1 MLHLKRKLKRE
12 KILYQLGFRSL
23 IKSFRHAVFWLIT
36 VEQKKQ
42 QKKPQLVQQSL
53 HMTRSVI
60 LNPLVIVLSLVGLL
74 LFGWTQYTNAS
85 HDFSLPTGNLLP
97 GNAFNVLQGGGVPTG
112 WQLIKDGQLDD
123 TISYQD
129 GYVSGRSL
137 VLTVNH
143 YQSGDLEL
151 VTPKVAVNA
160 QTSYLFKGFYTT
172 SANFDLL
179 LRYYYKNGTSQL
191 RLVHSY
197 QSTSGIWTT
206 DSMAFK
212 PDATVTAVQFM
223 YRIGMNGQLQLDNTY
238 LEPSTA
244 VYVPPSPTPGTQLLA
259 NADLSNSGS
268 SPQAW
273 TSYKSG
279 SNDATFAYTQSSDVG
294 PDVSVVVKNYKNGEA
309 KWQPDP
315 FPVTPGQYYQF
326 SFSYTGTSQ
335 ADVVAEYEMQNGSIK
350 FNTAETISPASEWT
364 NVTVHFDVPA
374 GATSITPCVIMHN
387 DGTLKTAKYSLYDET
402 KLHPV
407 QWTSPLI
414 SLTFDDGH
422 VSQYVNGSQQLRAD
436 GLNGTF
442 YINPATVDT
451 NSFMSTS
458 QLTSLQQSG
467 DEIASHGYSTIDLTT
482 VNAARINAELQGSE
496 SYLSKQFGVN
506 PPDVATSDSNSD
518 PQVSIYARKYY
529 ASLRGIEGGINTKQN
544 LDPYNLKV
552 FYVTNYTSVA
562 TIESAISQAKA
573 YNGWL
578 IFVYH
583 QIGVSSTNSNAD
595 ISLRSFQSQL
605 HAIKASGVPVKTVT
619 NALVAIGK
627 QQ

>member
-1 MLHLKRKLKRE
+1 MLRLKRKPKRE
-12 KILYQLGFRSL
+12 KKSYQSGFSSL
-23 IKSFRHAVFWLIT
+23 IKTFRYAIFWLIT
-36 VEQKKQ
+36 VEQKER
-42 QKKPQLVQQSL
+42 QKKPRLVQRSL
-53 HMTRSVI
+53 HMIRSVI

-85 HDFSLPTGNLLP
+85 HDFSLPTDNLLP

-112 WQLIKDGQLDD
+112 WQLTKSGQMDD
-123 TISYQD
+123 AISYQD
-129 GYVSGRSL
+129 GYVIGRSL
-137 VLTVNH
+137 VLAVNH

-151 VTPKVAVNA
+151 TTPKVAVNA
-160 QTSYLFKGFYTT
+160 QTSYLFKGFYLSST
-172 SANFDLL
+172 SFDLL

-191 RLVHSY
+191 QLVHSY
-197 QSTSGIWTT
+197 QSTSGLWTT
-206 DSMAFK
+206 DSTAFK

-244 VYVPPSPTPGTQLLA
+244 VYVPPSPTLGTQLLA
-259 NADLSNSGS
+259 NADLSNNGS
-268 SPQAW
+268 SPQDW

-279 SNDATFAYTQSSDVG
+279 NNDAIFAYTQSSDIG
-294 PDVSVVVKNYKNGEA
+294 PDVGVAVTNYKNGEA
-309 KWQPDP
+309 KWQPDSL
-315 FPVTPGQYYQF
+315 PVTAGQYYQF
-326 SFSYTGTSQ
+326 SFSYTGTSH

-387 DGTLKTAKYSLYDET
+387 DGTLKTAKYALYNET
-402 KLHPV
+402 KLHPM
-407 QWTSPLI
+407 QWTTPLI

-442 YINPATVDT
+442 YVNPATVDT
-451 NSFMSTS
+451 NGFMSTL
-458 QLTSLQQSG
+458 QLTSLRQFG

-482 VNAARINAELQGSE
+482 VNAARVDAELQGSE
-496 SYLSKQFGVN
+496 NYLSKQFGVGS
-506 PPDVATSDSNSD
+506 PDVATSDSNND

-552 FYVTNYTSVA
+552 FYITNQTSVA

-583 QIGVSSTNSNAD
+583 QIGVSSTDSSAD

-605 HAIKASGVPVKTVT
+605 HAIKTSGVPVKTVT
-619 NALVAIGK
+619 EALAAIGK

>member
-1 MLHLKRKLKRE
+1 MLRLKWKPKHE
-12 KILYQLGFRSL
+12 KIAYRLKFSSL
-23 IKSFRHAVFWLIT
+23 VKSLRHAFLWLIT
-36 VEQKKQ
+36 VEQKERKR
-42 QKKPQLVQQSL
+42 KPQVVRQSL
-53 HMTRSVI
+53 HLLRTVI

-74 LFGWTQYTNAS
+74 LFGWVQYTNAS
-85 HDFSLPTGNLLP
+85 HDFSVPTDNLLP

-112 WQLIKDGQLDD
+112 WQLTKGGQMDD
-123 TISYQD
+123 AITYQD

-137 VLTVNH
+137 ELTVSH

-151 VTPKVAVNA
+151 ITPKVAVNA
-160 QTSYLFKGFYTT
+160 QTSYLFKGFYAA

-179 LRYYYKNGTSQL
+179 MRYYYKNGTSQL
-191 RLVHSY
+191 QLVHAY
-197 QSTSGIWTT
+197 QSTSGLWTT
-206 DSMAFK
+206 DSTAFK
-212 PDATVTAVQFM
+212 PNTTVVAVQFV
-223 YRIGMNGQLQLDNTY
+223 YRIGMDGQLQLDNTY
-238 LEPSTA
+238 LEPSSS
-244 VYVPPSPTPGTQLLA
+244 VYIPPPPLLGTQLLA

-268 SPQAW
+268 SPESW

-279 SNDATFAYTQSSDVG
+279 DNDATFAYTQTSDVG
-294 PDVSVVVKNYKNGEA
+294 PAVSVAVKNYKNGEA

-315 FPVTPGQYYQF
+315 LPVTPGQYYQF
-326 SFSYTGTSQ
+326 SFSYTGSSQ
-335 ADVVAEYEMQNGSIK
+335 ADVVAEYEMQNGSIN
-350 FNTAETISPASEWT
+350 FNTAETISPASDWT

-374 GATSITPCVIMHN
+374 GATSITPCVIMHS
-387 DGTLKTAKYSLYDET
+387 DGTLKTAKYSLYDQT
-402 KLHPV
+402 KLRPT

-422 VSQYVNGSQQLRAD
+422 VSQYVNGGQQLRAD

-442 YINPATVDT
+442 YINPATIDT
-451 NSFMSTS
+451 NGFMSTP
-458 QLTSLQQSG
+458 QLTSLQQFG
-467 DEIASHGYSTIDLTT
+467 DEIASHGYSSVDLTT
-482 VNAARINAELQGSE
+482 VNEARINAELQGSE
-496 SYLSKQFGVN
+496 SYLNKQFGIDS
-506 PPDVATSDSNSD
+506 PDVATSDSNND
-518 PQVSIYARKYY
+518 PQVSMYARKYY

-552 FYVTNYTSVA
+552 FYITNHTSVA
-562 TIESAISQAKA
+562 TIESAISQAKT

-595 ISLRSFQSQL
+595 ISLSSFQSQL

-619 NALVAIGK
+619 QALAVIGK